1 MMALMILFVSCT
13 GNQTSN
19 TSSSDSLTI
28 EAQQGVVLDTITHHL
43 HKEIVEGRE
52 TPSYDILFRVLAAKG
67 DDEASRQFNST
78 LTKAFWGRDDIPLDS
93 VIHTQA
99 DSLSRAF
106 ESELKEF
113 YDFTGG
119 DNFSSQYTYEI
130 QSSVAE
136 DSYPGLSAYRIVLS
150 SYLGGAH
157 GSYEEYCVNVNNLT
171 GRAIHYSDFFRDE
184 SLPQVK
190 KLIQES
196 LMKKNGCTSMDQLV
210 EKTSICALGE
220 VYVRDNNFL
229 LLADSVEFLYNPYE
243 IAPWACGLVTA
254 RVAYSDL
261 NSCIVPDALPQ
272 K

>member
-1 MMALMILFVSCT
+1 MA
-13 GNQTSN
+13 
-19 TSSSDSLTI
+19 
-28 EAQQGVVLDTITHHL
+28 
-43 HKEIVEGRE
+43 
-52 TPSYDILFRVLAAKG
+52 
-67 DDEASRQFNST
+67 
-78 LTKAFWGRDDIPLDS
+78 
-93 VIHTQA
+93 
-99 DSLSRAF
+99 
-106 ESELKEF
+106 
-113 YDFTGG
+113 
-119 DNFSSQYTYEI
+119 
-130 QSSVAE
+130 
-136 DSYPGLSAYRIVLS
+136 LS

-196 LMKKNGCTSMDQLV
+196 LMQKNGCTSMDQLV

-261 NSCIVPDALPQ
+261 TSCIVPDVLPQ